1 MFNILKS
8 STYLHMLKFDYLRNK
23 TYQFSSSYLIN
34 FFNKYER
41 KNKDDQERLS
51 LLPFN
56 NYLRNIEDEVK
67 NNLNTSLGIK
77 MTTEKMKLDHCNAN
91 PQWEVKLSIKWPEK
105 VSFSSISDTELRA
118 SNLASYVLL
127 QHLIQ
132 KNMVCRLGSILL
144 GNVNYKLNVPWC
156 KVLLKGRT
164 PSSDENQNVNN
175 LNQHRGLLN
184 MASERYNELMNSP
197 SNERRRVGREREK
210 RPKVS
215 LKSGLFIKAFN
226 DILKQNSHMNQPISY
241 FSSIS
246 RPSESSLPKRSEV
259 LESSSALRC
268 AKGDDM
274 RAFSE
279 GNNLKHEPLDV
290 GSVAKPLPIN
300 MLESNPFEVEAMTK
314 PLSTN
319 ELQSKPFEVEVSK
332 NSSPAILEGV
342 KKEFPR
348 PKETVHNFYTAVVQ
362 ELKQTSYRPVQSYKL
377 APTAKGNKNT
387 VTNWSCTW
395 QVRWPTEAS
404 FTSVGR
410 TKAEASNQVALEIL
424 HWLRAQ
430 GKLTSKGTPMIYTSQ
445 EVRELKRSPPEI
457 NLSPGWSQ
465 KILPLLQQFY
475 QDIQPLLQ
483 DDVQEKVDNLEELD
497 FPTDM
502 IQPANRH
509 PITGRDV
516 FLITPKQ
523 VAKRCE
529 HLYRQYTRRIEDP
542 MGQAEKILKARQKLP
557 IYKYQEEL
565 CDTVS
570 RHRVVVVKGETGCGK
585 STQVPQ
591 FLMDEWS
598 ARRQGAYCNVVITQP
613 RRISAIALAN
623 YVAREREERLG
634 DVVGYQVRLQA
645 SLPHPDG
652 GALFFCT
659 TGILLRRLQSNPG
672 LQGLSHVIVDEA
684 HERDINTDLLL
695 VMLRRALDLNPELR
709 LIIMSATINA
719 GLFQKYFEGAAS
731 LHVPG
736 FTHPVESY
744 FLDDLNIPGLHL
756 NPSWC
761 NAPNPSMDWRE
772 VAKVVSWVNQS
783 QPPHGAI
790 LCFLPGWS
798 EIEATSRAL
807 SDDPSLYVLR
817 VHSRLPYDEQA
828 LIFQPPPDG
837 LRKVIL
843 ATNIAETSIT
853 VEDVVFVVDTGAHK
867 ENRLNE
873 DKSMSSLDNQWVSQ
887 ANVNQRRGRAGR
899 VRPGKSFH
907 LYTKDKYHRMEE
919 FPIPEVLRVS
929 LEKAVMDCKA
939 FNDKEKAEAFM
950 SEMPDPPLTEAVKSA
965 VNELVELGVL
975 DADENLTSLGK
986 RIASFSSHPKIS
998 KALVYSTIF
1007 SCVSPVLTVGT
1018 ILSGDAD
1025 LFQGS
1030 LLDKER
1036 VRKSKSRLHTSSDHL
1051 ALAWLYQE
1059 WAEHDRPMWFARD
1072 YRLNH
1077 NTCGRVKKLRRLLW
1091 QEVAQCM
1098 RLPEPEND
1106 CSADLDADWNRRAQH
1121 DELVKGVLLSGFN
1134 SLLYRRNWDMR
1145 HGRMKKNTNVLVTER
1160 NTFPSPYLT
1169 YFHQVHSEERRMVM
1183 IRETSMVSPL
1193 IVALFKPGNLTS
1205 HAYKDS
1211 SSTKDGSL
1219 TENVLLAIKGK
1230 RTVAMLC
1237 QKSDAEVICQ
1247 LRETL
1252 WALVDYWVRRQGVA
1266 QLDPRVEHF
1275 QAVFLQTLSKV
1286 LHQAG
1291 RTIDY
1296 NEGDSQQLVQGR

>member
-1 MFNILKS
+1 M
-8 STYLHMLKFDYLRNK
+8 YL
-23 TYQFSSSYLIN
+23 
-34 FFNKYER
+34 
-41 KNKDDQERLS
+41 
-51 LLPFN
+51 
-56 NYLRNIEDEVK
+56 
-67 NNLNTSLGIK
+67 
-77 MTTEKMKLDHCNAN
+77 
-91 PQWEVKLSIKWPEK
+91 
-105 VSFSSISDTELRA
+105 
-118 SNLASYVLL
+118 
-127 QHLIQ
+127 
-132 KNMVCRLGSILL
+132 
-144 GNVNYKLNVPWC
+144 
-156 KVLLKGRT
+156 
-164 PSSDENQNVNN
+164 
-175 LNQHRGLLN
+175 
-184 MASERYNELMNSP
+184 
-197 SNERRRVGREREK
+197 
-210 RPKVS
+210 
-215 LKSGLFIKAFN
+215 
-226 DILKQNSHMNQPISY
+226 
-241 FSSIS
+241 
-246 RPSESSLPKRSEV
+246 
-259 LESSSALRC
+259 
-268 AKGDDM
+268 
-274 RAFSE
+274 
-279 GNNLKHEPLDV
+279 
-290 GSVAKPLPIN
+290 
-300 MLESNPFEVEAMTK
+300 
-314 PLSTN
+314 
-319 ELQSKPFEVEVSK
+319 
-332 NSSPAILEGV
+332 
-342 KKEFPR
+342 
-348 PKETVHNFYTAVVQ
+348 VQ
-362 ELKQTSYRPVQSYKL
+362 
-377 APTAKGNKNT
+377 
-387 VTNWSCTW
+387 
-395 QVRWPTEAS
+395 
-404 FTSVGR
+404 
-410 TKAEASNQVALEIL
+410 
-424 HWLRAQ
+424 
-430 GKLTSKGTPMIYTSQ
+430 
-445 EVRELKRSPPEI
+445 
-457 NLSPGWSQ
+457 
-465 KILPLLQQFY
+465 
-475 QDIQPLLQ
+475 
-483 DDVQEKVDNLEELD
+483 
-497 FPTDM
+497 
-502 IQPANRH
+502 
-509 PITGRDV
+509 
-516 FLITPKQ
+516 
-523 VAKRCE
+523 
-529 HLYRQYTRRIEDP
+529 
-542 MGQAEKILKARQKLP
+542 
-557 IYKYQEEL
+557 
-565 CDTVS
+565 
-570 RHRVVVVKGETGCGK
+570 
-585 STQVPQ
+585 
-591 FLMDEWS
+591 
-598 ARRQGAYCNVVITQP
+598 
-613 RRISAIALAN
+613 
-623 YVAREREERLG
+623 LG

-645 SLPHPDG
+645 ALPHPDG

-719 GLFQKYFEGAAS
+719 GLFQKYFEGAAA

-744 FLDDLNIPGLHL
+744 FLEDLNIPGLHL
-756 NPSWC
+756 DPSWC

-783 QPPHGAI
+783 QPSRGAI

-817 VHSRLPYDEQA
+817 VHSKLPYDEQA

-867 ENRLNE
+867 EHRLNE

-939 FNDKEKAEAFM
+939 FNDKEKADAFM
-950 SEMPDPPLTEAVKSA
+950 SEMPDPPLPEAVKSA

-1072 YRLNH
+1072 FRLNH
-1077 NTCGRVKKLRRLLW
+1077 NTCGRVQKLRRLLW

-1098 RLPEPEND
+1098 SLPEAEND
-1106 CSADLDADWNRRAQH
+1106 RSADLDADWNRRAQH

-1145 HGRMKKNTNVLVTER
+1145 HGRMKKNTNVLVTDINSRR

-1193 IVALFKPGNLTS
+1193 TVALFKPGNLTS

-1219 TENVLLAIKGK
+1219 TEDVLLAIKGK

-1296 NEGDSQQLVQGR
+1296 NEDDSQQLAQGR

>member
-1 MFNILKS
+1 
-8 STYLHMLKFDYLRNK
+8 
-23 TYQFSSSYLIN
+23 
-34 FFNKYER
+34 
-41 KNKDDQERLS
+41 
-51 LLPFN
+51 
-56 NYLRNIEDEVK
+56 
-67 NNLNTSLGIK
+67 
-77 MTTEKMKLDHCNAN
+77 
-91 PQWEVKLSIKWPEK
+91 
-105 VSFSSISDTELRA
+105 
-118 SNLASYVLL
+118 
-127 QHLIQ
+127 
-132 KNMVCRLGSILL
+132 MVCRLGSIPL
-144 GNVNYKLNVPWC
+144 GNVKYKLNIPWC
-156 KVLLKGRT
+156 EALLKERT
-164 PSSDENQNVNN
+164 PSSDERQHVNN
-175 LNQHRGLLN
+175 LNQHQGLLDV
-184 MASERYNELMNSP
+184 AADQSIDLMNSL
-197 SNERRRVGREREK
+197 SSERSTVGRERK
-210 RPKVS
+210 ARRKVS
-215 LKSGLFIKAFN
+215 LNSGLFIKAFN
-226 DILKQNSHMNQPISY
+226 DILKQNTQMNQPISY

-246 RPSESSLPKRSEV
+246 RPNVSSESSLPKRSEV

-268 AKGDDM
+268 AKGDEL
-274 RAFSE
+274 RGLSE
-279 GNNLKHEPLDV
+279 GNSLKVETILQREPLDV
-290 GSVAKPLPIN
+290 GSVAKPLATN
-300 MLESNPFEVEAMTK
+300 VLQSKPFEVEAVTK
-314 PLSTN
+314 PLPTNVLESKPFEAEAVTKPLPTN
-319 ELQSKPFEVEVSK
+319 ELQSKPFEVGVSK
-332 NSSPAILEGV
+332 KPSPGMLEGV
-342 KKEFPR
+342 KREFPR
-348 PKETVHNFYTAVVQ
+348 PKETVHNFYMTVVQ
-362 ELKQTSYRPVQSYKL
+362 ELKNKSYRPVQSYKL
-377 APTAKGNKNT
+377 VPNTKGSKNT

-395 QVRWPTEAS
+395 QVRWPTESS

-410 TKAEASNQVALEIL
+410 NKAEASHQVALEIL

-430 GKLTSKGTPMIYTSQ
+430 GKLNSKGTPVLYTSQ
-445 EVRELKRSPPEI
+445 EVRELKKTPPEM

-465 KILPLLQQFY
+465 KLLPLLQQFY
-475 QDIQPLLQ
+475 Q
-483 DDVQEKVDNLEELD
+483 
-497 FPTDM
+497 
-502 IQPANRH
+502 
-509 PITGRDV
+509 
-516 FLITPKQ
+516 
-523 VAKRCE
+523 
-529 HLYRQYTRRIEDP
+529 
-542 MGQAEKILKARQKLP
+542 
-557 IYKYQEEL
+557 
-565 CDTVS
+565 
-570 RHRVVVVKGETGCGK
+570 
-585 STQVPQ
+585 
-591 FLMDEWS
+591 
-598 ARRQGAYCNVVITQP
+598 
-613 RRISAIALAN
+613 
-623 YVAREREERLG
+623 LG
-634 DVVGYQVRLQA
+634 DVVGYQVRLQS

-695 VMLRRALDLNPELR
+695 VMLRRAMDLNPELR

-719 GLFQKYFEGAAS
+719 GLFQTYFEGAAT

-744 FLDDLNIPGLHL
+744 FLEDLNIPGLRL
-756 NPSWC
+756 SPSWC
-761 NAPNPSMDWRE
+761 DAPNPSMDWRE

-783 QPPHGAI
+783 QPSRGAI

-798 EIEATSRAL
+798 EIEATFRAL

-929 LEKAVMDCKA
+929 LEKAVMDCK
-939 FNDKEKAEAFM
+939 
-950 SEMPDPPLTEAVKSA
+950 
-965 VNELVELGVL
+965 VL
-975 DADENLTSLGK
+975 CYTLHSLN
-986 RIASFSSHPKIS
+986 F
-998 KALVYSTIF
+998 
-1007 SCVSPVLTVGT
+1007 CVSPVLTVGT

-1030 LLDKER
+1030 LLDKEG
-1036 VRKSKSRLHTSSDHL
+1036 VRKSKSHLHTSSDHL

-1077 NTCGRVKKLRRLLW
+1077 NTCSRVKKLRRLLW

-1098 RLPEPEND
+1098 SLPEAEND
-1106 CSADLDADWNRRAQH
+1106 HSADLDADWNRRAQH

-1145 HGRMKKNTNVLVTER
+1145 HGRMKKNTNRATITSESINSRR

-1183 IRETSMVSPL
+1183 IHETSMVSPL
-1193 IVALFKPGNLTS
+1193 TVALFKPGNLTS

-1219 TENVLLAIKGK
+1219 TEDVLLAIKGK

-1291 RTIDY
+1291 RTIEY
-1296 NEGDSQQLVQGR
+1296 NERDSQQLVQGR